1 MGSPLTAYRR
11 SRLSRRSRRLR
22 GVGRASPRP
31 RVSIVVLFLAY
42 ELVALARCA
51 CGLWRREKLE
61 QGFYHRQRRA
71 RETRRS
77 ETRPIPTTIQ
87 RLTRLRSSARGHTR
101 VRGSPRGSDR
111 DAGQVVGRRLASS
124 NAAEGD
130 ATEARRSRRI
140 YGAARAVELR
150 REVVQPFKSTR
161 PARGLSSGS
170 QPKGRSGC
178 ARFDRSR
185 KYAPLQSTLTG
196 KTEPV
201 GRRRRAP
208 APEEEARND
217 RGVSARANPARSWG
231 AAANAAPVGALLG
244 EGCCFIRLQSK
255 NTPLGVQRDK
265 LF

>member
-1 MGSPLTAYRR
+1 M
-11 SRLSRRSRRLR
+11 
-22 GVGRASPRP
+22 
-31 RVSIVVLFLAY
+31 
-42 ELVALARCA
+42 
-51 CGLWRREKLE
+51 
-61 QGFYHRQRRA
+61 
-71 RETRRS
+71 
-77 ETRPIPTTIQ
+77 
-87 RLTRLRSSARGHTR
+87 
-101 VRGSPRGSDR
+101 RGSPRGSDR

-130 ATEARRSRRI
+130 ATEARRSRRK

-161 PARGLSSGS
+161 LARGLSSGS

-231 AAANAAPVGALLG
+231 AAANAAPVGALLAA
-244 EGCCFIRLQSK
+244 GCCFIRLQSK

-265 LF
+265 KGSRGAIPSGSGIGSITNRVSSPRVDWRSLDYPNETDRSNP